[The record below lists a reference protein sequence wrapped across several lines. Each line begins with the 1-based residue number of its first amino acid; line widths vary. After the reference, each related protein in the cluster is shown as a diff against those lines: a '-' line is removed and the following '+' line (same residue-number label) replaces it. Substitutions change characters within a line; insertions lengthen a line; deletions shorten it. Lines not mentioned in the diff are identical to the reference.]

1 MCSESA
7 EIPHLCLCCG
17 TRMDLL
23 FCTGQEPPAPSPE
36 QSWAAPIS
44 PQTPGAPGAAPL
56 PRCTELLP
64 PGCGL
69 GMRNCD
75 TASSAQSRW
84 RLRPKEELGH
94 IPGHCPGLGL
104 PLDCPAAALPLPCCP
119 TGAAIRRLGGL
130 GETGSRG
137 RICSGAPSLRPSRVS
152 STLRSPCPV
161 CPLWQCHAPRSL
173 SVPCTEI
180 SAPVLPE
187 GLAETSCRFSCK
199 TVGAKECQPPT
210 LRDSLQ
216 EG

>member
-36 QSWAAPIS
+36 QSWAVPIS

-119 TGAAIRRLGGL
+119 TGTGDWGGWEKLAPGAGSAPGLLHCALPGSAALCGPRVPSVPSDNAMHRD
-130 GETGSRG
+130 
-137 RICSGAPSLRPSRVS
+137 PSLCRA
-152 STLRSPCPV
+152 LRSVLLSCP
-161 CPLWQCHAPRSL
+161 
-173 SVPCTEI
+173 
-180 SAPVLPE
+180 
-187 GLAETSCRFSCK
+187 K
-199 TVGAKECQPPT
+199 
-210 LRDSLQ
+210 D
-216 EG
+216 